1 MSEEFPKR
9 QQQHLNQP
17 SQLSSEG
24 LLDRLKALQTKE
36 AQNKSKS
43 KNVDIPL
50 ATAIVLLEV
59 ASSDHIVDKFE
70 KSVIHNGLK
79 SIFRISDQAA
89 ANLLIQAKTALG
101 NMRSSSAEAS
111 MLRDMLDAGSKRAV
125 ANLIDSLIRCNGVVD
140 TMEVYLRQRFRALL
154 GLPDEPLPPRTDDY

>member
-1 MSEEFPKR
+1 MKS
-9 QQQHLNQP
+9 
-17 SQLSSEG
+17 
-24 LLDRLKALQTKE
+24 LQNR
-36 AQNKSKS
+36 AQN

-89 ANLLIQAKTALG
+89 AGLLVQAKGALAS
-101 NMRSSSAEAS
+101 MRSSSAEAS
-111 MLRDMLDAGSKRAV
+111 VLKEMLDPASKKAV

-140 TMEVYLRQRFRALL
+140 SMEVYLRQRFRALL
-154 GLPDEPLPPRTDDY
+154 GLPDEPLPPRSRD

>member
-1 MSEEFPKR
+1 MNDQYPKKER
-9 QQQHLNQP
+9 TP
-17 SQLSSEG
+17 SNLSHLSSEG
-24 LLDRLKALQTKE
+24 LLEQMKSLQNR
-36 AQNKSKS
+36 AQN

-50 ATAIVLLEV
+50 ATAIVLLEI

-89 ANLLIQAKTALG
+89 AGLLVQAKGALAS
-101 NMRSSSAEAS
+101 MRSSSAEAS
-111 MLRDMLDAGSKRAV
+111 VLKEMLDPASKKAV

-140 TMEVYLRQRFRALL
+140 SMEVYLRQRFRALL
-154 GLPDEPLPPRTDDY
+154 GLPDEPLPPRSRD

>member
-9 QQQHLNQP
+9 QQQHLNNL
-17 SQLSSEG
+17 SHLSSEG
-24 LLDRLKALQTKE
+24 LLERLKSLQSKE
-36 AQNKSKS
+36 KS
-43 KNVDIPL
+43 KNIDVPL

-89 ANLLIQAKTALG
+89 ANLLVQAKAALAS
-101 NMRSSSAEAS
+101 MKSSSAEAS
-111 MLRDMLDAGSKRAV
+111 MLKDALDAGSKRAV

-140 TMEVYLRQRFRALL
+140 TMEVYLRQRFRSLL
-154 GLPDEPLPPRTDDY
+154 GLPDEPLPPRSNE